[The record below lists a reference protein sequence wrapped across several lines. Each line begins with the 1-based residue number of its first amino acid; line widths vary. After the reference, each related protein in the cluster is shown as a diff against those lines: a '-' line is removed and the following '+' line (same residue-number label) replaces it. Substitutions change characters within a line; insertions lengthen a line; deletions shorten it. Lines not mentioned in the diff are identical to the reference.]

1 MNRQAG
7 AVLVVAVLAV
17 AVSGVRAAESADV
30 AAQRAALE
38 ALARSRPVGPNCALT
53 QAPDEAGETGGHG
66 VVVRVYP
73 RRGDMSTRYTGCQTV
88 FSQAAGLPDRL
99 VWLVEIVQG
108 EPVRLWTTD
117 PLMQGLLACR
127 YRGGVLT
134 RGEPRVCPPASELLM
149 PSQPAGCL
157 TSPGRT
163 AGCEFDGR

>member
-1 MNRQAG
+1 MSRLAA
-7 AVLVVAVLAV
+7 AVMAAAVMAV
-17 AVSGVRAAESADV
+17 AGSGVHAAESADV

-53 QAPDEAGETGGHG
+53 QAPDGAGETGGPG
-66 VVVRVYP
+66 ALVRVYP
-73 RRGDMSTRYTGCQTV
+73 RRGEISTRYTGCQAV

-99 VWLVEIVQG
+99 VWLVEVVQG

-117 PLMQGLLACR
+117 PLMQGVLACR
-127 YRGGVLT
+127 YQGGVLT
-134 RGEPRVCPPASELLM
+134 RGEPRVCPSASELLM
-149 PSQPAGCL
+149 PSQPAGCI